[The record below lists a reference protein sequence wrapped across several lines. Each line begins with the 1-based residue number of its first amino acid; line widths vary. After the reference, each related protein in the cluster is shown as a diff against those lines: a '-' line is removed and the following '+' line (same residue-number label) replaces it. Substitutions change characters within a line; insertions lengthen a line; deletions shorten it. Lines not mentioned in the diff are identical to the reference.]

1 MIHTTLSPCEPITII
16 TLPARPTHPTRM
28 SQTDIMQLS
37 TADPA
42 VGDQELLNIRDKG
55 HHHTIDKMNAALQV
69 ETSC

>member
-1 MIHTTLSPCEPITII
+1 
-16 TLPARPTHPTRM
+16 M